1 MGNYFNFNNPH
12 TEMTTYAYSGVLQGT
27 TTTINMW
34 LGVGM
39 NSTTDFDLWVY
50 NPKSHTTC
58 FTLGANTTLGTTT
71 DAWCL
76 HTPTTGMAVIGDYYG
91 VSSGTLTA
99 DTTNNWT
106 EQTADSGAWLGYH
119 AMFRR
124 TLAGDGSKDYALT
137 AGTAFTPV
145 DGSCTVT
152 LTSATSST
160 IASCTGFSDTTAG
173 AMSMV
178 APFAALAYVV
188 AALF

>member
-1 MGNYFNFNNPH
+1 MG
-12 TEMTTYAYSGVLQGT
+12 
-27 TTTINMW
+27 
-34 LGVGM
+34 GM

-76 HTPTTGMAVIGDYYG
+76 HTSTTGMAVIGDYYG

-124 TLAGDGSKDYALT
+124 TLAG
-137 AGTAFTPV
+137 TAFTLGFTMWATTTTTVPTTFTTV